1 MFNLMTY
8 LNSHPDK
15 LSEEVRSEVSRIKT
29 EHDNQ
34 MIQKGIIEQ
43 THKEKPS

>member
-1 MFNLMTY
+1 MFNVMTY

-15 LSEEVRSEVSRIKT
+15 LSEEVRSEVYKIKT